1 MQKGMEQNMSEKTV
15 IRQFIIDNF
24 LFGSDDGL
32 QDSDQ
37 LRQKGIIDSTGVLEL
52 IAFVEK
58 TFELSIDDREIIPE
72 NLDTI
77 ERIADFVQAKKSG
90 GNVHT
95 LELEYGEGPEMP
107 AAQSTE
113 RKPEAAAAHA

>member
-1 MQKGMEQNMSEKTV
+1 MSEKTI

-24 LFGSDDGL
+24 LFGNDEGL
-32 QDSDQ
+32 LDTDL

-58 TFELSIDDREIIPE
+58 TFELTIDDREIIPE

-77 ERIADFVQAKKSG
+77 ECIADFVQAKKSG
-90 GNVHT
+90 GKVHT
-95 LELEYGEGPEMP
+95 LEMNYGESPDSASHKQEG
-107 AAQSTE
+107 AAV
-113 RKPEAAAAHA
+113 HD

>member
-1 MQKGMEQNMSEKTV
+1 MSEKTI

-24 LFGSDDGL
+24 LFGNDEGL
-32 QDSDQ
+32 LDTDL

-58 TFELSIDDREIIPE
+58 TFSLTIDDLEIIPE

-77 ERIADFVQAKKSG
+77 ERIALFVQTKKSG
-90 GNVHT
+90 GEVYT
-95 LELEYGEGPEMP
+95 LDSANMGAINMATINTATLKTAGVAVPE
-107 AAQSTE
+107 
-113 RKPEAAAAHA
+113 

>member
-1 MQKGMEQNMSEKTV
+1 MSEKAV

-24 LFGSDDGL
+24 LFGNDDGL
-32 QDSDQ
+32 QDNDQ

-58 TFELSIDDREIIPE
+58 TFAFNIDDREIIPE

-77 ERIADFVQAKKSG
+77 ERIAHFVQAKQSG
-90 GNVHT
+90 GQVPM
-95 LELEYGEGPEMP
+95 LDLSFGDEMAPPVLRSAEPQP
-107 AAQSTE
+107 AG
-113 RKPEAAAAHA
+113 AADHD

>member
-1 MQKGMEQNMSEKTV
+1 MEQNMSEKTV
-15 IRQFIIDNF
+15 IRQFIIDNY
-24 LFGSDDGL
+24 LFGNDDGL
-32 QDSDQ
+32 QDTDQ

-58 TFELSIDDREIIPE
+58 TFELTIDDREIIPE

-95 LELEYGEGPEMP
+95 LEMAYGESPDMTAVNPTKLEV
-107 AAQSTE
+107 
-113 RKPEAAAAHA
+113 EAAAVNE

>member
-1 MQKGMEQNMSEKTV
+1 MSEKTV

-24 LFGSDDGL
+24 LFGNDDGL
-32 QDSDQ
+32 QDSDL

-58 TFELSIDDREIIPE
+58 TFALSIDDREIIPE

-90 GNVHT
+90 GNVHM
-95 LELEYGEGPEMP
+95 LELDYGENPDMTAVP
-107 AAQSTE
+107 STAP
-113 RKPEAAAAHA
+113 KTEAAAAHA

>member
-1 MQKGMEQNMSEKTV
+1 MEQNMSEKTIV
-15 IRQFIIDNF
+15 RQFIIDNF
-24 LFGSDDGL
+24 LFGNDDGL

-58 TFELSIDDREIIPE
+58 TFELTIDDREIIPE

-90 GNVHT
+90 GQVHT
-95 LELEYGEGPEMP
+95 LELAYGENLEMTTVH
-107 AAQSTE
+107 ASD
-113 RKPEAAAAHA
+113 RKPEAVAANA

>member
-1 MQKGMEQNMSEKTV
+1 MSEQAV

-24 LFGSDDGL
+24 LFGNDDGL
-32 QDSDQ
+32 QDTDQ

-58 TFELSIDDREIIPE
+58 TFGFTIDDREIIPE

-77 ERIADFVQAKKSG
+77 ERIVHFVQAKQNG
-90 GNVHT
+90 GQVHT
-95 LELEYGEGPEMP
+95 LDLNFGDEMDTSALRSAEP
-107 AAQSTE
+107 RPTGVAV
-113 RKPEAAAAHA
+113 HD